1 MTFVYAICLFS
12 HVYSMF
18 FLQLKRKLSVGKEF
32 VLFTAVSSAPAQ
44 CLKVLKG
51 YRKNEC
57 RSLYL
62 GCSPALLCLISS
74 HSSFRRQSESL
85 PQRSFTRPSIFCLI
99 CHLNPFHI
107 LFFFVTTYHSCNF
120 MLICMI
126 QLIMIILLLD
136 FKLHEGRSFDS
147 SICFCSP
154 WFPLKVVQGP
164 AFGRQ

>member
-107 LFFFVTTYHSCNF
+107 LFFLWPLTTVVILCLSVWYNWLWLFSYWTLNS
-120 MLICMI
+120 MRAGVLIH
-126 QLIMIILLLD
+126 L
-136 FKLHEGRSFDS
+136 S
-147 SICFCSP
+147 
-154 WFPLKVVQGP
+154 
-164 AFGRQ
+164 AFAHHGFLWK